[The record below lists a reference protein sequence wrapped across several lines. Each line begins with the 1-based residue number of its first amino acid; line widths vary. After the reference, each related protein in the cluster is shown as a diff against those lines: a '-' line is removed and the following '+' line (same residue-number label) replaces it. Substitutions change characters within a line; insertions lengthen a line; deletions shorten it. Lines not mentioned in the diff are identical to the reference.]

1 MVFNVTRRDISN
13 WNTATQNWEINDHE
27 KFMFIGASARL
38 FQLNATLPRLTE
50 EEAPEEES

>member
-1 MVFNVTRRDISN
+1 MTRRDISN